1 MRTFYCL
8 LTVLLLL
15 CSPAVGREVI
25 VDNVA
30 GDDRFTGQAARDP
43 GGMAGPVRTL
53 AKALRLAGP
62 SDTIVLVKNGT
73 PYREGFSL
81 TGSSHSGTAQT
92 PFTIRGNGAIL
103 DGSAPAPAEKWES
116 YQGAIFRLRGRPMG
130 YAQLFIDGRPAV
142 RVFAAQSA
150 KTPPE
155 LQPRQWCSVEGR
167 IYFCV
172 DKTKLPGD
180 YKLSYAH
187 NPSGITLFH
196 VEYVHI
202 DNLTV
207 QGFQVD
213 GISLY
218 NSAREVTLSNV
229 TCRGNGRSGVAV
241 GGASWVTIDASLL
254 GNNGQAQLLA
264 LPYSETHVRNTH
276 LLSNTA
282 QACSIRA
289 GGSTLMGIG
298 LKAVGLRLRP
308 TPHED
313 RSHDARHWHES
324 RHCRPAH
331 GNPLDRGRSRGR
343 GHDDRVAAQRRR
355 SLPHQPGA

>member
-1 MRTFYCL
+1 VRTIYCL
-8 LTVLLLL
+8 LTLLLL
-15 CSPAVGREVI
+15 CSPAVGREII

-62 SDTIVLVKNGT
+62 GDTIVLVKNDT

-81 TGSSHSGTAQT
+81 TGSRHSGTPEQ

-116 YQGAIFRLRGRPMG
+116 YQGAVFRLRGRPTG
-130 YAQLFIDGRPAV
+130 YSQLFLDGRPAA

-150 KTPPE
+150 TSPPE
-155 LQPRQWCSVEGR
+155 LQPRQWCAVAGR

-187 NPSGITLFH
+187 DPTGITLFH
-196 VEYVHI
+196 VEHVRI
-202 DNLTV
+202 ADLTV

-213 GISLY
+213 GINLC
-218 NSAREVTLSNV
+218 NSDRYVTLSKV

-241 GGASWVTIDASLL
+241 GGASSATIEGSLL
-254 GNNGQAQLLA
+254 GNNGQAQLLT
-264 LPYSETHVRNTH
+264 LPYCEAHVQNTH
-276 LLSNTA
+276 LLSNSA
-282 QACSIRA
+282 PGLVDQ
-289 GGSTLMGIG
+289 GGRVYVDGRRIEG
-298 LKAVGLRLRP
+298 G
-308 TPHED
+308 
-313 RSHDARHWHES
+313 HDEF
-324 RHCRPAH
+324 RPAAT
-331 GNPLDRGRSRGR
+331 PS
-343 GHDDRVAAQRRR
+343 QK
-355 SLPHQPGA
+355 P